1 MGQLNCCRGSRDDP
15 DPVQP
20 CGPVPGSP
28 EPLLRQRVRVTQ
40 GRVTRE
46 RDLLLSRDTLV
57 IAKSKPGSAP
67 RPQLCLAL
75 GQLQVLST
83 RMGAAGDGPEEEE
96 GKTTSSLVLVW
107 PRGSCVVTFRSR
119 AEKELWVGALR
130 GTPEGVEGA
139 RVTQLPSIK
148 PLIKEL
154 SRCNAVAT
162 LRASSLERL
171 VEGQAKAGAE
181 QRPSPVPAGSKGGH
195 GPSAAGGSRSRRRG
209 LPWPFARRGTSAAA
223 EAPGQSG
230 SAGSG
235 ALFGRPLAALCSQDG
250 TLPRPI
256 QDLLALLHQH
266 GPSTEGIFRL
276 AASERALRELRE
288 ALDTGAEVQL
298 ESQPACVLAV
308 LLKDFLRKIP
318 SKLLEAHLYEEWMS
332 ALQKTSRQEKLAGLK
347 EVASKLPE
355 ANLILLKHLLSLLQT
370 ISRNAATSRM
380 TAGNLAIC
388 VGPNLL
394 SPAEEHTLPLDVLV
408 QATGKVTQLVE
419 FLIDHHE
426 ELFGEEVAGLAGS
439 TSPEE
444 SPAPGLEAAAAE
456 VPPVA
461 PESEHSKSSSGERRL
476 PGSSQHHLKRRASGG
491 EGSDGPPGSKRR
503 KVERELSGTGN

>member
-20 CGPVPGSP
+20 CRPVPGSP

-67 RPQLCLAL
+67 HLQLCLAL

-181 QRPSPVPAGSKGGH
+181 QRPPPVPAGSKGGR
-195 GPSAAGGSRSRRRG
+195 GPSAGGSRSRRRG
-209 LPWPFARRGTSAAA
+209 MPWPFARRGTSAAA
-223 EAPGQSG
+223 EVPGPSG

-355 ANLILLKHLLSLLQT
+355 ANLVLLKHLLALLQT

-426 ELFGEEVAGLAGS
+426 ELFGEEVAGLAG

-461 PESEHSKSSSGERRL
+461 PESEHLKSSSGERRL
-476 PGSSQHHLKRRASGG
+476 PGSSQDHLKRRASCA

-503 KVERELSGTGN
+503 KVERELSGMGN

>member
-57 IAKSKPGSAP
+57 IAKSN
-67 RPQLCLAL
+67 
-75 GQLQVLST
+75 
-83 RMGAAGDGPEEEE
+83 
-96 GKTTSSLVLVW
+96 
-107 PRGSCVVTFRSR
+107 SR

-154 SRCNAVAT
+154 SRCNAVSVPPVCA
-162 LRASSLERL
+162 LPPDAAPA
-171 VEGQAKAGAE
+171 QHQAGAE

-408 QATGKVTQLVE
+408 QATGKV
-419 FLIDHHE
+419 
-426 ELFGEEVAGLAGS
+426 
-439 TSPEE
+439 
-444 SPAPGLEAAAAE
+444 
-456 VPPVA
+456 PPVA
-461 PESEHSKSSSGERRL
+461 PESEHSKSSSGERR
-476 PGSSQHHLKRRASGG
+476 
-491 EGSDGPPGSKRR
+491 
-503 KVERELSGTGN
+503 

>member
-15 DPVQP
+15 EPVQR

-40 GRVTRE
+40 GRVTRK
-46 RDLLLSRDTLV
+46 RDLLLSRDALV

-75 GQLQVLST
+75 GQLQVLSSS
-83 RMGAAGDGPEEEE
+83 MGAAGDGPEEEE

-107 PRGSCVVTFRSR
+107 PHGSCVVTFRSR

-181 QRPSPVPAGSKGGH
+181 QRPPPVPAGGKGGH

-223 EAPGQSG
+223 EAPGPSG
-230 SAGSG
+230 SAGTG

-318 SKLLEAHLYEEWMS
+318 SKLLEADLYEEWMS
-332 ALQKTSRQEKLAGLK
+332 TLQKTSRQEKLAGLK

-355 ANLILLKHLLSLLQT
+355 ANLVLLKHLLALLQT
-370 ISRNAATSRM
+370 ISSSAATSRM

-426 ELFGEEVAGLAGS
+426 ELFGEEVAGLAG

-444 SPAPGLEAAAAE
+444 LPAPGLEAEAAE

-461 PESEHSKSSSGERRL
+461 PESQHLRSSSGERRL
-476 PGSSQHHLKRRASGG
+476 PGSSQHHPKRRASSG

-503 KVERELSGTGN
+503 KVETELSGMGN